1 MVIREMAD
9 GGGVEVEAGEL
20 KNGTFASTLNL

>member
-1 MVIREMAD
+1 MVIWEMAD
-9 GGGVEVEAGEL
+9 GGGVELERREL